1 MAKEAT
7 VRARLEPH
15 LKADTEKLLHQ
26 LGLTA
31 SQAISI
37 FYSQILLRRGLPFD
51 VVIPNAKTRGVF
63 KATDSGRRLVK
74 AKNAEDMFRK
84 LGID

>member
-7 VRARLEPH
+7 VRARLEPR

-37 FYSQILLRRGLPFD
+37 FYSQIPLRRGLPFE
-51 VVIPNAKTRGVF
+51 VALPNAKTKAVF
-63 KATDSGRRLVK
+63 KSTDKGRHLVRT
-74 AKNAEDMFRK
+74 KNAEDMFRK
-84 LGID
+84 LGI

>member
-37 FYSQILLRRGLPFD
+37 FYSQILLRRGLPFE
-51 VVIPNAKTRGVF
+51 VALPNAKTKAVF
-63 KATDSGRRLVK
+63 KSTDKGRHLVR

-84 LGID
+84 LGI

>member
-15 LKADTEKLLHQ
+15 LKSETERLLHQ

-37 FYSQILLRRGLPFD
+37 FYRQILLRRGLPFD
-51 VVIPNAKTRGVF
+51 VAIPNAKTRSVF
-63 KATDSGRRLVK
+63 KSTDSGRHLVR
-74 AKNAEDMFRK
+74 AKNAGDMFRK
-84 LGID
+84 LGV

>member
-1 MAKEAT
+1 MSKVAT

-15 LKADTEKLLHQ
+15 LKSETEKLLHD

-37 FYSQILLRRGLPFD
+37 FYHQILLRRGLPFD
-51 VVIPNAKTRGVF
+51 VAIPNAKTATTF
-63 KATDSGRRLVK
+63 KATDSGRHVAK
-74 AKNAEDMFRK
+74 AKNAEDLFRK
-84 LGID
+84 LGV

>member
-15 LKADTEKLLHQ
+15 LKLETEKILHE

-37 FYSQILLRRGLPFD
+37 FYRQILLRQGIPFD
-51 VVIPNAKTRGVF
+51 VALPNAKTRGVF
-63 KATDSGRRLVK
+63 KATDSGKHIVR
-74 AKNAEDMFRK
+74 AKNAEEMFRK
-84 LGID
+84 LGI

>member
-15 LKADTEKLLHQ
+15 LKSETERLLHQ

-37 FYSQILLRRGLPFD
+37 FYRQILLRRGLPFE
-51 VVIPNAKTRGVF
+51 VVIPNAKTKGVF
-63 KATDSGRRLVK
+63 KSTDSGRHLVRSK
-74 AKNAEDMFRK
+74 DAEDMYRK
-84 LGID
+84 LGI

>member
-1 MAKEAT
+1 MPKVAT

-15 LKADTEKLLHQ
+15 LKTETESLLHE

-37 FYSQILLRRGLPFD
+37 FYHQILLRRGLPFD
-51 VVIPNAKTRGVF
+51 VAIPNAKTRSVF
-63 KATDSGRRLVK
+63 KATDSGCGVTK
-74 AKNAEDMFRK
+74 AKDAGDLFRK
-84 LGID
+84 LGV

>member
-15 LKADTEKLLHQ
+15 LKSETERLLHQ
-26 LGLTA
+26 LGLTS

-37 FYSQILLRRGLPFD
+37 FYRQILLRRGLPFD
-51 VVIPNAKTRGVF
+51 VALPNEKTRDVF
-63 KATDSGRRLVK
+63 KATDSGRNLVK
-74 AKNAEDMFRK
+74 AKNADEMFRK

>member
-15 LKADTEKLLHQ
+15 LKSETERLLHQ

-37 FYSQILLRRGLPFD
+37 FYRQILLRHGLPFD
-51 VVIPNAKTRGVF
+51 VAIPNAKTRGVF
-63 KATDSGRRLVK
+63 KATDSGRNLVK
-74 AKNAEDMFRK
+74 AKNTEEMFRK
-84 LGID
+84 LWI